1 MYILSD
7 PNVSVVF
14 ALVVIPVQLLQPFSN
29 IIFSSF
35 DMKLSVH
42 LTRCLFGCFYFFL
55 TTCSK
60 IFHLCEDVISIGEGL
75 QDLGKAGHL

>member
-1 MYILSD
+1 MYMLSG

-29 IIFSSF
+29 IIFSCF

-42 LTRCLFGCFYFFL
+42 LTRCLFVFKFFL
-55 TTCSK
+55 TFCSK

-75 QDLGKAGHL
+75 QDLGQAGHL